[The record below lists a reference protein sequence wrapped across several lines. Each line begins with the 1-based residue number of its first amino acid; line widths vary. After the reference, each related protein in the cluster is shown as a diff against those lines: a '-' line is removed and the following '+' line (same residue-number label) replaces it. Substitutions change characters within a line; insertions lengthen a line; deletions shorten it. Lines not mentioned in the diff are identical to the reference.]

1 MPPQPGP
8 GVLSADRNPGTG
20 VLPADREPGTG
31 VAPGGQPPPPVS
43 AGRLA
48 WLDALRG
55 LAVLFVV
62 FDHLSTHVLR
72 GPRGMI
78 TPWFDTGTYG
88 VMVFFLV
95 SGYIVPASLER
106 RGSVRRFWV
115 GRVFRLYPMW
125 VLAVAA
131 VLILAV
137 LGVAGLR
144 GADEHPASSAVA
156 HMLMLQD
163 LLGIRD
169 AVNVLWTLSYE
180 MAFYLLLTFLFVVR
194 VHRRSAGFAAGFAV
208 AALAVGGILPTQA
221 LTGGDLGTRL
231 VIIVTAA
238 AILAGLA
245 AAVSGR
251 QRMRLVGAVLVGGTT
266 LLLITLNGRAW
277 GFESFSILAWMF
289 SGTVVYRAE
298 RGEISKAAAAVTC
311 ALVLVL
317 TAASGVWNAAQ
328 WGGSQLVFQR
338 SWVTTYVLAAA
349 TFAAAM
355 VFWRRRAPRFLAWVG
370 LVSYSAYLLHPLLI
384 DVFFGVPWT
393 RGRDFSGAAGVTVA
407 AAFLACL
414 LGCCWAAYR
423 FVETPA
429 QRLGRRL
436 ARWLDFR
443 LGPDTAPPRQAAVPV
458 TTR

>member
-1 MPPQPGP
+1 MPPR
-8 GVLSADRNPGTG
+8 AGTG
-20 VLPADREPGTG
+20 VPPVPPRAGTG
-31 VAPGGQPPPPVS
+31 VPPVPPRPVPPGDQPARAVS
-43 AGRLA
+43 AKRLA

-72 GPRGMI
+72 GPRGVI

-106 RGSVRRFWV
+106 KGSVRRFWV
-115 GRVFRLYPMW
+115 SRVFRLYPMW

-131 VLILAV
+131 VLVLTV
-137 LGVAGLR
+137 LGAAGLR
-144 GADEHPASSAVA
+144 GADQYPASSAVA
-156 HMLMLQD
+156 HTLMLQD
-163 LLGIRD
+163 LLGISD

-180 MAFYLLLTFLFVVR
+180 MAFYLLITFLFVVR
-194 VHRRSAGFAAGFAV
+194 VHQRSAGFAGGFAV

-221 LTGGDLGTRL
+221 LTGGDLSTRV

-238 AILAGLA
+238 AVVAGLA
-245 AAVSGR
+245 AAISGR
-251 QRMRLVGAVLVGGTT
+251 QRMRLAGAVLVGGTT
-266 LLLITLNGRAW
+266 LVLVTLNGRAW

-298 RGEISKAAAAVTC
+298 RGEISKAAAAITC
-311 ALVLVL
+311 AVVLAL
-317 TAASGVWNAAQ
+317 TAGSGVWNAAQ
-328 WGGSQLVFQR
+328 WGGSQWVFQR

-355 VFWRRRAPRFLAWVG
+355 TFWRRRAPRFLAWVG

-384 DVFFGVPWT
+384 DVFFRAPWT
-393 RGRDFSGAAGVTVA
+393 HDRHFSGAAGVAVA

-414 LGCCWAAYR
+414 FGCCWAAYR
-423 FVETPA
+423 FVEAPA

-436 ARWLDFR
+436 ARWLDGR
-443 LGPDTAPPRQAAVPV
+443 LGPDTALPRQPAVPV

>member
-1 MPPQPGP
+1 VSQDVSVQVGSP
-8 GVLSADRNPGTG
+8 
-20 VLPADREPGTG
+20 EPGAG
-31 VAPGGQPPPPVS
+31 VPGHAVSPDRVSPGRVSRDRDSPDRVS

-55 LAVLFVV
+55 VAVLFVV

-72 GPRGMI
+72 GPRHVI

-115 GRVFRLYPMW
+115 SRVFRLYPMW
-125 VLAVAA
+125 AVAVAA
-131 VLILAV
+131 VLTLAV

-144 GADEHPASSAVA
+144 GADQHPASSALA
-156 HMLMLQD
+156 HALMLQD

-180 MAFYLLLTFLFVVR
+180 MAFYLLITFLFVVR
-194 VHRRSAGFAAGFAV
+194 AHRRSAGFANGFAV
-208 AALAVGGILPTQA
+208 AALAVGGILPAQA
-221 LTGGDLGTRL
+221 LTGGDLSTRV
-231 VIIVTAA
+231 VIIITAA
-238 AILAGLA
+238 AIVAGLA

-251 QRMRLVGAVLVGGTT
+251 QRMRLAGAVLVGATA
-266 LLLITLNGRAW
+266 LLLVTLNGRAW

-289 SGTVVYRAE
+289 TGTVVYRAE
-298 RGEISKAAAAVTC
+298 RGEITKAVAAATAG
-311 ALVLVL
+311 LVLVL
-317 TAASGVWNAAQ
+317 TVASGVWNAAQ
-328 WGGSQLVFQR
+328 WGGSQWVFQR
-338 SWVTTYVLAAA
+338 SWAATYLLAAA
-349 TFAAAM
+349 TFALAM

-370 LVSYSAYLLHPLLI
+370 LVSYSAYLLHPLLL

-393 RGRDFSGAAGVTVA
+393 RDRDFTGAAGVALA
-407 AAFLACL
+407 AAFMACL
-414 LGCCWAAYR
+414 LGCCWLAYR
-423 FVETPA
+423 FIEAPA

-436 ARWLDFR
+436 AAWLDGR
-443 LGPDTAPPRQAAVPV
+443 LGPDAVSPGLAPPR
-458 TTR
+458 